1 MVKDPPSN
9 VVTEQPSSTLL
20 QFAPTT
26 ILVPPRVTQ
35 IQLESQQILLV
46 WLLIQIT
53 TFHLNQDSLE
63 TFVTV
68 ITIVTEMPIAK
79 MVFAKLTSMV
89 PRHAKVKEMELA
101 LLANTAILEHAIIL
115 SQLVQHA
122 QQATPPLNVDSW
134 LLASKMHL

>member
-63 TFVTV
+63 IFATV
-68 ITIVTEMPIAK
+68 IMIATEMQCAQ
-79 MVFAKLTSMV
+79 MVFASLTSMA
-89 PRHAKVKEMELA
+89 PHHAKVKETELV
-101 LLANTAILEHAIIL
+101 LPVNTAILEHVIIL
-115 SQLVQHA
+115 SQLVPHA
-122 QQATPPLNVDSW
+122 QQATPSLNADSW